1 MNVIGLVPQK
11 DFRKVPHQ
19 RPPKKQKEV
28 GEKALL
34 WMGNCLKDRKQKV
47 GLNGHFAES
56 RKIRK

>member
-11 DFRKVPHQ
+11 DFWKVPHQ

-34 WMGNCLKDRKQKV
+34 WMGSYLKGRKQKV
-47 GLNGHFAES
+47 GHFAEW